1 LNGNKNFNKKQQ
13 KNTVASQPQKHY
25 AAQSDTLSERH
36 KKEMEKPMAHTTDN
50 SIKQFGKNKQ
60 ELINV
65 LADTKAV
72 LKDAIAA
79 LTTHGR

>member
-1 LNGNKNFNKKQQ
+1 
-13 KNTVASQPQKHY
+13 
-25 AAQSDTLSERH
+25 
-36 KKEMEKPMAHTTDN
+36 MAHTTDN